1 LKLFIDTANLEEI
14 REINSWGV
22 VDGVTTNPSLI
33 AKNGGIVKEVYKE
46 ILSIVQGPVSLE
58 VNSDDYK
65 SMIEEARDL
74 SKLGKNVVIKIPITE
89 EGLKACSILSKE
101 KIRVNITLVFSASQ
115 ALLAARS
122 GASFVSPFV
131 GRLDDIGQDG
141 ISLIRDIATIFKEH
155 QITTLIIAASIR
167 SVDHV
172 KKAALVGADISTVPY
187 KIFKEMIV
195 HDLTDKGITK
205 FKEDYNKVYKKG
217 E

>member
-1 LKLFIDTANLEEI
+1 MKLFIDTANLEEI

-89 EGLKACSILSKE
+89 EGLKACSILAAK
-101 KIRVNITLVFSASQ
+101 SA
-115 ALLAARS
+115 
-122 GASFVSPFV
+122 
-131 GRLDDIGQDG
+131 
-141 ISLIRDIATIFKEH
+141 
-155 QITTLIIAASIR
+155 
-167 SVDHV
+167 
-172 KKAALVGADISTVPY
+172 
-187 KIFKEMIV
+187 
-195 HDLTDKGITK
+195 
-205 FKEDYNKVYKKG
+205 
-217 E
+217 

>member
-1 LKLFIDTANLEEI
+1 MKLFIDTANLEEI

-65 SMIEEARDL
+65 AMIEEARDL

-141 ISLIRDIATIFKEH
+141 ISLIRDISTIFKEH
-155 QITTLIIAASIR
+155 QITTQIIAASIR

>member
-1 LKLFIDTANLEEI
+1 MKLFIDTANLEEI

-141 ISLIRDIATIFKEH
+141 ISLIMDIATIFKEH
-155 QITTLIIAASIR
+155 QITTQIIAASIR

>member
-1 LKLFIDTANLEEI
+1 MKLFIDTANLEEI

-65 SMIEEARDL
+65 AMIEEARDL

-155 QITTLIIAASIR
+155 QITTQIIAASIR
-167 SVDHV
+167 SVYHV

>member
-1 LKLFIDTANLEEI
+1 MKLFIDTANLEEI

-141 ISLIRDIATIFKEH
+141 ISLIRDIATIFKEY
-155 QITTLIIAASIR
+155 QITTQIIAASIR

>member
-1 LKLFIDTANLEEI
+1 MKLFIDTANLEEI

-65 SMIEEARDL
+65 AMIEEARDL

-155 QITTLIIAASIR
+155 QITIQIIAASIR

>member
-1 LKLFIDTANLEEI
+1 MKLFIDTANLEEI

>member
-1 LKLFIDTANLEEI
+1 MKLFIDTANLEEI

-141 ISLIRDIATIFKEH
+141 ISLIRDIATIFKEY
-155 QITTLIIAASIR
+155 QITTQIIAASIR

-195 HDLTDKGITK
+195 HDLTYKGITK

>member
-1 LKLFIDTANLEEI
+1 MKLFIDTANLEEI

-155 QITTLIIAASIR
+155 QITTQIIAASIR

-172 KKAALVGADISTVPY
+172 KKAALAGADISTVPY

>member
-1 LKLFIDTANLEEI
+1 MKLFIDTANLEEI

-65 SMIEEARDL
+65 AMIEEARDL

>member
-1 LKLFIDTANLEEI
+1 MKLFIDTANLEEI

-65 SMIEEARDL
+65 AMIEEARDL

-155 QITTLIIAASIR
+155 QINTQIIAASIR